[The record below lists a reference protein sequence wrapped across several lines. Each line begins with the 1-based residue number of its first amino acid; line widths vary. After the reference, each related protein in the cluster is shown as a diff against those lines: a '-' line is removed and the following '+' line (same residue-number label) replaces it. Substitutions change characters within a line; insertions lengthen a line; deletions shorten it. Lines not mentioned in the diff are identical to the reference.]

1 MLILLTSA
9 FSQTGTAQQQIDL
22 SQGSITTRQE
32 LDESTTYTLTEDVS
46 YAGFRT
52 EDTIDA
58 GSVFFSKNR
67 LPNRPAN
74 TTVLTFTGTGHSL
87 SFDDC
92 SSIHSTFWVNT
103 NEGGGAL
110 RAETLV
116 FTDMGDLSFN
126 NCQSIINAQ
135 NTNAGGAVNV
145 RGDATFSRMGTIS
158 FTNNMLGNDNGQGQ
172 ALGGALYVGG
182 EDQF

>member
-116 FTDMGDLSFN
+116 FTNMGDLSFN